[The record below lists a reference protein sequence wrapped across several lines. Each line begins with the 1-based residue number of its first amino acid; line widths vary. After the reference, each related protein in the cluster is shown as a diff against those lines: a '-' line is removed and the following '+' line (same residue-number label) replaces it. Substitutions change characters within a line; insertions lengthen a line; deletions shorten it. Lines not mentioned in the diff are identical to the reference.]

1 MNHKKTILFS
11 LFFISL
17 LTCSMVYAEA
27 PELDWQHNFG
37 DEGTDISF
45 SHATRPEGGYA
56 LACLMKPRGA
66 DRGDLYLVLTDQ
78 NGESVSESL
87 LYEKCSGSSI
97 QNTLDGGY
105 IVCGT
110 ISKILVSEAMVLVK
124 TDADGDVLWS
134 REYYDS
140 GGYQPHSV
148 EAVSTGGYIV
158 TGIRWKGPFE
168 VMNDPNHQDP
178 DAFLVRVDDQ
188 GEVLWNYTYGG
199 LYDDRGFSVIK
210 TDDSGFLLAGSTRP
224 DDSSLDLGYLVKTD
238 SRGMVE
244 WSQTYGDEE
253 GQRFNSVCIV
263 DGGGYAAAGFTLG
276 FGSQGSDYYLVRVD
290 DMGELVWSRHY
301 GGSGDDE
308 AFDLVSVDGGFVLVG
323 GSSVAM
329 GSDRDVGVIRT
340 DSEGEVLWE
349 AAYGGGDHDIGYS
362 ITLAEDGGY
371 VVSGETRSYGSSY
384 QIHLIKLEAEKPVK
398 YDSSIPGFSFVIV
411 LISLFCYSLRTRIS
425 FSRK

>member
-78 NGESVSESL
+78 NGESVSEYL

-110 ISKILVSEAMVLVK
+110 ISKLLVSEAMVLVK

-199 LYDDRGFSVIK
+199 LYDDRGFSVIE
-210 TDDSGFLLAGSTRP
+210 TDDGGFLFAGSTRP

-253 GQRFNSVCIV
+253 GQRFNSVCMV
-263 DGGGYAAAGFTLG
+263 DGGYAAAGFTLG

-290 DMGELVWSRHY
+290 DIGELVWSSHY